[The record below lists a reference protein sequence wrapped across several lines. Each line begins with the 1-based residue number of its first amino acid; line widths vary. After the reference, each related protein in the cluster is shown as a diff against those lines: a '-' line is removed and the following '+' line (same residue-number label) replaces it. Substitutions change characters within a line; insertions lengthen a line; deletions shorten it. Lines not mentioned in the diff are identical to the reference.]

1 MTSTLSD
8 PAATLRTERTRLD
21 PWRIVAR
28 YGAIALLLAMIVVFS
43 ITLPAFATW
52 NNAVNILDQ
61 IALPAVVAMGLT
73 VVLAAGE
80 FDLSVGY
87 QTSLAGVLSVGLMQ
101 NQGLAI
107 PVALLITLVA
117 IAAIGA
123 LNGLLVAYFKIP
135 SLVATLGVGTIVVGL
150 NFAYTKGIPI
160 SLSDPAP
167 FVGLSLGRFLGL
179 PIPVFLMVGIAAVLW
194 VMLNRTAIGH
204 AVQAVG
210 GNPEAARLSGIRVKR
225 VRLFVFV
232 VASLCCAIAGFY
244 LASRTGGGS
253 TNAGD
258 GFLLSAFAAAFFGS
272 AILRDGKFHIIG
284 TLIGV
289 LTVGVAFNAMAIAGS
304 DTSLQYLF
312 QGALLIVGVGV
323 GVLARR
329 RSTAR

>member
-1 MTSTLSD
+1 MTTTL
-8 PAATLRTERTRLD
+8 TETVTRPDAGRRRWD
-21 PWRIVAR
+21 PWRLVAR
-28 YGAIALLLAMIVVFS
+28 YGAIALLLAMIIVFAA
-43 ITLPAFATW
+43 TLPAFASW

-73 VVLAAGE
+73 IVLAAGE
-80 FDLSVGY
+80 FDLSIGY

-101 NQGLAI
+101 NQGLPI
-107 PVALLITLVA
+107 PLALLTTVVA
-117 IAAIGA
+117 VAAIGA
-123 LNGLLVAYFKIP
+123 LNGVLVAYFKIP

-160 SLSDPAP
+160 SLSDPAD

-179 PIPVFLMVGIAAVLW
+179 PIPVFLMIAVAIVLW
-194 VMLNRTAIGH
+194 VMLNRTAVGH
-204 AVQAVG
+204 AAQAVG

-232 VASLCCAIAGFY
+232 VASLCCAIAGFF

-272 AILRDGKFHIIG
+272 AILRDGKFHIVG

-329 RSTAR
+329 RSLG